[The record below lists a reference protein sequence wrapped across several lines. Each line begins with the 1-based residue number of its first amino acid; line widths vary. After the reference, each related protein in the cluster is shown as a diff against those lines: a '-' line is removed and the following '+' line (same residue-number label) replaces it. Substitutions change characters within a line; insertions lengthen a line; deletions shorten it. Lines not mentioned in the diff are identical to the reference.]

1 MILIDG
7 QGTVSAKSET
17 NVKQGVKAMTRPI
30 ARKWRTLIVCLSVF
44 FILAP
49 VMAIAQDDSTASR
62 DMEFVPLY
70 NIGQEEAILQ
80 LYANLELVGIG
91 RDDLVITT
99 LASVPDRLVIQ
110 GPRELIDIAKEVL
123 RTLDPPP
130 ESPAPPPPEV
140 IDSLIIRNLS
150 PSEFAIK
157 LDEIMNN
164 FIGMVKLEPSADNF
178 IIYARNADGAGQINF
193 YIPSLDTISEAFTVQ
208 PLGYQGYTVYIRA
221 TSNEQGLINSVKQ
234 IVATIDQPIVARSY
248 QIIELYYLQ
257 IDEAINSLKAAGYQ
271 AVNTTTGTDP
281 DVITALQSGA
291 GPIIYAAPQVATT
304 ASELSTSFSEGGGGG
319 IRGNQFTVLSFD
331 NPVATTDIHKL
342 IIFGTPS
349 EIASVSTYLEL
360 IDVPARQILIEAQV
374 IELNVDDL
382 TDLGLRQVTGMDDI
396 LSGTVN
402 PVFPGE
408 SGSGSSSGGNFFTY
422 DDAGEPAGSFS
433 ASLAALVLD
442 GRATVRARPKVV
454 TVDGRQAII
463 TIGRQVPV
471 VQETQSGSERSTF
484 DITFVPVGITLN
496 IKPRVGRSGEEVQ
509 MQVDAVVSN
518 VETLNNVVSELSLV
532 APELNTREVSTLV
545 RIPNHQSLILGGL
558 ISTELETR
566 EYRVPILG
574 DLPLIGPMFR
584 RTREIR
590 DRTEIIIVI
599 TPHVAEEQT
608 PREYTAAD
616 NPYRIVDPYLVPLGS
631 DILDNLDNV
640 LFPGEYILKEVDL
653 RGIDYLTG
661 TPAVP
666 ESEIV
671 PYSANDPVM
680 LTLLQVIRKLR
691 MVENLQ
697 MMAEVDIP
705 PDMDTQSAMYHAEA
719 FLIAYLRH
727 LNTLRIDDIW
737 AGRRLLVP
745 AFPIPEEG
753 FEEPEMAW
761 HTINYLAVT
770 RSNPLLTGLA
780 ETIRWIDQ
788 QPVYNPLELFE
799 IPSDETTGPT
809 PVDLMTGE
817 PIESEDETPAD
828 GASSDESD
836 SVDESGTEDD
846 QPEESSTAE
855 GSTGGNSS
863 ITDENDTA

>member
-1 MILIDG
+1 
-7 QGTVSAKSET
+7 
-17 NVKQGVKAMTRPI
+17 MTRPI

-150 PSEFAIK
+150 PSELAIK

>member
-1 MILIDG
+1 
-7 QGTVSAKSET
+7 
-17 NVKQGVKAMTRPI
+17 MTRLI
-30 ARKWRTLIVCLSVF
+30 ARIRRTIIVCLCML
-44 FILAP
+44 FILGP
-49 VMAIAQDDSTASR
+49 VSAIAQDDESAAR
-62 DMEFVPLY
+62 DMEFVPIY
-70 NIGQEEAILQ
+70 NLGQEEAILQ
-80 LYANLELVGIG
+80 LYSNLELVGVS

-99 LASVPDRLVIQ
+99 LASVPDRIVIQ

-130 ESPAPPPPEV
+130 EPPPSPPPEV
-140 IDSLIIRNLS
+140 IDSITIRNLS
-150 PSEFAIK
+150 PSEFGEK

-164 FIGMVKLEPSADNF
+164 FVGMVKLEPSADNF
-178 IIYARNADGAGQINF
+178 IIYARNSEGAGQINF
-193 YIPSLDTISEAFTVQ
+193 YIPNLETASESFTVQ
-208 PLGYQGYTVYIRA
+208 PLGYQGYTIYIRA
-221 TSNEQGLINSVKQ
+221 TSNEQNLINSVKQ
-234 IVATIDQPIVARSY
+234 ILSTIDQPVTARSY
-248 QIIELYYLQ
+248 QILELYYLEVN
-257 IDEAINSLKAAGYQ
+257 EAINSLKAAGYH
-271 AVNTTTGTDP
+271 AVNTTAGTDP
-281 DVITALQSGA
+281 DVIAALESGT
-291 GPIIYAAPQVATT
+291 GPIIYAAPQVITT
-304 ASELSTSFSEGGGGG
+304 ASELSTSFSEGGASG
-319 IRGNQFTVLSFD
+319 IRGNQFTVLSFE

-342 IIFGTPS
+342 IVFGTQS

-360 IDVPARQILIEAQV
+360 IDIPARQILIEAQV

-382 TDLGLRQVTGMDDI
+382 TDLGLRQVTGVDDI

-408 SGSGSSSGGNFFTY
+408 GGTGSSAGGNFFTY

-433 ASLAALVLD
+433 AELAALVLD

-471 VQETQSGSERSTF
+471 VQETQTGDERSTF
-484 DITFVPVGITLN
+484 DINFVPVGITLN
-496 IKPRVGRSGEEVQ
+496 IKPRIGRSADEVQ
-509 MQVDAVVSN
+509 MQVNAVVSN

-566 EYRVPILG
+566 TYRVPILG
-574 DLPLIGPMFR
+574 DLPLIGPIFR
-584 RTREIR
+584 RNREIR

-599 TPHVAEEQT
+599 TPHVAEEES
-608 PREYTAAD
+608 PREYALTD

-653 RGIDYLTG
+653 RGIDYLSG
-661 TPAVP
+661 TPIVP

-680 LTLLQVIRKLR
+680 LTLLRVIRKLR
-691 MVENLQ
+691 MVDNLR
-697 MMAEVDIP
+697 MMVDVEIP
-705 PDMDTQSAMYHAEA
+705 PDMDAQSARYHAEA

-727 LNTLRIDDIW
+727 LNTLRVEDIW

-745 AFPIPEEG
+745 SFPIPEEG
-753 FEEPEMAW
+753 FEEPELAW

-770 RSNPLLTGLA
+770 RANPLLTGLA
-780 ETIRWIDQ
+780 ETIRWVDQ
-788 QPVYNPLELFE
+788 QPDYEPLELFE
-799 IPSDETTGPT
+799 IPESEAAGPT
-809 PVDLMTGE
+809 PVNLDTGE
-817 PIESEDETPAD
+817 PVDDENEDDPSEENP
-828 GASSDESD
+828 SSDESD
-836 SVDESGTEDD
+836 ENESESDDEQSEDDDSAATESGDGSDNT
-846 QPEESSTAE
+846 EESDMA
-855 GSTGGNSS
+855 
-863 ITDENDTA
+863 

>member
-150 PSEFAIK
+150 PSELAIK